1 MPIDPREERW
11 LQEKFERLDK
21 DVEHLFVAA
30 QRLSLRLNTMEQQLK
45 VADSRNKTL
54 WALATALFLSLLA
67 SLNLYFS
74 SAGALDANVKAN
86 TKQIQDLQAVNK
98 ALGTEFH
105 EHERRTSV
113 PKAETPRQP

>member
-1 MPIDPREERW
+1 MISNESRFDSICPSILARSD
-11 LQEKFERLDK
+11 
-21 DVEHLFVAA
+21 
-30 QRLSLRLNTMEQQLK
+30 
-45 VADSRNKTL
+45 DSRNKTL

-113 PKAETPRQP
+113 PKAETSRQP